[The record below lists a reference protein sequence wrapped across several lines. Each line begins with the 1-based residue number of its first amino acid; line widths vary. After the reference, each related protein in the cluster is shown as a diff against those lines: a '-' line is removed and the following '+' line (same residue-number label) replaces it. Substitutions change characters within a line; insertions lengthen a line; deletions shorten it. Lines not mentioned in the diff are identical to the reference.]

1 MLISII
7 NGKINRG
14 TLFISFSTS
23 VLKSV
28 INACLI
34 VLRFSDLSEHNMER
48 SSCQLCG
55 SRFVTHKVLTLPP
68 SCYIIE
74 IHNPLRDYEHL
85 HITVAASS
93 CYFRF

>member
-1 MLISII
+1 MLKSII

-28 INACLI
+28 RNALII

-48 SSCQLCG
+48 HSCQL
-55 SRFVTHKVLTLPP
+55 
-68 SCYIIE
+68 
-74 IHNPLRDYEHL
+74 
-85 HITVAASS
+85 
-93 CYFRF
+93 

>member
-28 INACLI
+28 RNALII

-48 SSCQLCG
+48 HSCQL
-55 SRFVTHKVLTLPP
+55 SATRFVTLYPLQFALFWV
-68 SCYIIE
+68 IIS
-74 IHNPLRDYEHL
+74 IDNLSKGYAQQL
-85 HITVAASS
+85 CA
-93 CYFRF
+93 